1 MTLFTIVKVTSSKFE
16 PECKLHSTSNIF
28 FQFSPPFLAI
38 AEVYLNEGDE
48 AYSKDEYSNAV
59 YFYTEGTKVN
69 CKDKDLMAELYSNRA
84 DAYFCLGEGF
94 L

>member
-1 MTLFTIVKVTSSKFE
+1 MTLCTVVNAIPPKFE
-16 PECKLHSTSNIF
+16 PECTLYGTNKIF
-28 FQFSPPFLAI
+28 FQFSPPFLAK
-38 AEVYLNEGDE
+38 AEVYLNEGNE
-48 AYSKDEYSNAV
+48 AYGKEEYSKAV
-59 YFYTEGTKVN
+59 YFYTEGIKVN

>member
-1 MTLFTIVKVTSSKFE
+1 MTLFAVVNAIPPKFE
-16 PECKLHSTSNIF
+16 PECKLHSTNKIF
-28 FQFSPPFLAI
+28 FQFCPPFLAI
-38 AEVYLNEGDE
+38 AEVYLNEGNE

-59 YFYTEGTKVN
+59 YFYTEGIKVN
-69 CKDKDLMAELYSNRA
+69 CKDKDLVAELYSNRA

>member
-1 MTLFTIVKVTSSKFE
+1 MTLFTAVKVTSSKFE
-16 PECKLHSTSNIF
+16 PECKLHSTNNIF
-28 FQFSPPFLAI
+28 FQFFPPFLAI
-38 AEVYLNEGDE
+38 AEVYLNEGNE

-59 YFYTEGTKVN
+59 YFYTEGIKVN

-84 DAYFCLGEGF
+84 DVYFCLGEGF

>member
-1 MTLFTIVKVTSSKFE
+1 MTLFTVVKVTSSKFE
-16 PECKLHSTSNIF
+16 PECKLHCTNNIF

-59 YFYTEGTKVN
+59 YFYTEGIKVN
-69 CKDKDLMAELYSNRA
+69 YKDKDLMAELYSNRA
-84 DAYFCLGEGF
+84 GAYFCLGEGF

>member
-1 MTLFTIVKVTSSKFE
+1 MTLFTVVKVTSSKFE
-16 PECKLHSTSNIF
+16 PECKLNCTNNIF

-38 AEVYLNEGDE
+38 AEVYLNEGNE
-48 AYSKDEYSNAV
+48 AYRKDEYSNAV
-59 YFYTEGTKVN
+59 YFYAEGIKVN

-84 DAYFCLGEGF
+84 DAYFFLGEGF